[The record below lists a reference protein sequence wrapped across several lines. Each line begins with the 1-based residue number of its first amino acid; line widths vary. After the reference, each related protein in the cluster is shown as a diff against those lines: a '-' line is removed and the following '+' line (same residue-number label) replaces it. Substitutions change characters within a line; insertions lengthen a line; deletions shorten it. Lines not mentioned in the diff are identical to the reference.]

1 MGEIIKIEIDSIVV
15 GMDDGS
21 VIRVN
26 LSDVNFL
33 PQIGDRVK
41 VFKDEKGNFV
51 KKVKE
56 DELVENK
63 ENILHKEEN
72 LFQKEK
78 TSDYNFETNTI
89 DYRNNVTNNYYINT
103 SMQNKKKVNKL
114 SYLLLAFFL
123 GSFGGHKFYSGKI
136 GKGILYLFF
145 SWTCIPTLISFVEFL
160 TALTKPSDENGNIY
174 V

>member
-21 VIRVN
+21 VVRVN

-51 KKVKE
+51 KKIKE

-63 ENILHKEEN
+63 ENNLHKEEN

-136 GKGILYLFF
+136 GNGILYLFF
-145 SWTCIPTLISFVEFL
+145 SWTFIPTLISFVEFL